1 VDLSGVQIGIL
12 MLALAVALMFLG
24 LPVAVTMLIAGFLG
38 MFLVRGWGPAI
49 SALGVISWRQGLN
62 EILVIIPLF
71 TWMGVMAARGGIS
84 GDAFTSLYKWVGQFR
99 GGLAMAVSG
108 ASAAFGAV
116 CGNHIATAVA
126 MSRIALPEMR
136 KYNYQDKFSLGT
148 IASSG
153 NLGIMIP
160 PSGSFVLFGFL
171 TMTSI
176 GQLFIAGI
184 LPGLFVLG
192 LFWIQIAVQTRL
204 NPNLGP
210 AGPAV
215 GWIARLKSTPLLLPI
230 VAAFGL
236 VMGGIYTGVFT
247 PTEAACMGC
256 FIIMVIGLVRR
267 RLNAKGIIQSLQETM
282 PVAAM
287 IMLML
292 ICAWVF
298 SAALTLSGLPQAMTD
313 SIAGLGVNRYVVL
326 ALMMVIYLGLGTVM
340 DVFAVLVITLPIFFP
355 VVVALG
361 FDPLHFGV
369 LCVLCVMAGSISPPF
384 GILAYALHGLNRD
397 VPLTTIFRGVLP
409 FFVTLV
415 VSIAIL
421 MFIPQL
427 ATFLPYR

>member
-1 VDLSGVQIGIL
+1 MELTGVQIGIL
-12 MLALAVALMFLG
+12 MVALAVVLMMLG

-49 SALGVISWRQGLN
+49 SALGYVTWRQSLN
-62 EILVIIPLF
+62 EILVIVPLF

-116 CGNHIATAVA
+116 CGNHIATAVT

-136 KYNYQDKFSLGT
+136 KYNYQDSFSLGT

-160 PSGSFVLFGFL
+160 PSGAFVLFGFL

-176 GQLFIAGI
+176 GELFIAGI

-204 NPNLGP
+204 NSSLGP
-210 AGPAV
+210 GGPSV

-230 VAAFGL
+230 VIAFGL
-236 VMGGIYTGVFT
+236 VMGGIYFGVFT
-247 PTEAACMGC
+247 PTEAACIGC
-256 FIIMVIGLVRR
+256 FVIMVIGLVRR
-267 RLNAKGIIQSLQETM
+267 RLSAKGIIQSLQETM

-292 ICAWVF
+292 VCAWVF
-298 SAALTLSGLPQAMTD
+298 SAALALSGLPQAITD
-313 SIAGLGVNRYVVL
+313 SIAGLGVSRYLVL
-326 ALMMVIYLGLGTVM
+326 GLMMVVYLALGTIM
-340 DVFAVLVITLPIFFP
+340 DIYAVLIITLPIFFP
-355 VVVALG
+355 VILALG

-369 LCVLCVMAGSISPPF
+369 LCVLAVMAGSISPPF

-409 FFVTLV
+409 FFVTIV
-415 VSIAIL
+415 VSIFIII
-421 MFIPQL
+421 FIPQI